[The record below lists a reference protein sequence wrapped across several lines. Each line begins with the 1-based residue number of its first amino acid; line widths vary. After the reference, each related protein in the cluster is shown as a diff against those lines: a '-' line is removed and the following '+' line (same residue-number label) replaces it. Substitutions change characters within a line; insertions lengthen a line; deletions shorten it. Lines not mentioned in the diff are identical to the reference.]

1 MTFLA
6 ELPIWVLA
14 VAVFVLRVFDVS
26 LGTVRTISV
35 VQGRQRLA
43 VALGFFEI
51 LVWITAIS
59 QVITRIH
66 ESPLLLVAYAAGFA
80 TGNAVGIAIERKMA
94 LGACVVRLIST
105 DRGPAVAARIRELGQ
120 ILTTFEGQGRDG
132 PRLLLYA
139 TCPRRDV
146 QAIIDAARAVDPTVF
161 YVVDRAQE
169 TSPLQPLP
177 HATGWRALLK
187 KK

>member
-1 MTFLA
+1 MAFLA
-6 ELPIWVLA
+6 EIPIWALALA
-14 VAVFVLRVFDVS
+14 VFFLRVFDVS

-35 VQGRQRLA
+35 VQGRQSLA

-51 LVWITAIS
+51 LVWITAVS
-59 QVITRIH
+59 QVIARLR

-80 TGNAVGIAIERKMA
+80 TGNAVGIAIERRMA
-94 LGACVVRLIST
+94 LGACAIRLISAH
-105 DRGPAVAARIRELGQ
+105 RGHSVAARIRELGQ
-120 ILTTFEGQGRDG
+120 ALTTFEGQGRDG

-139 TCPRRDV
+139 MCARRDV
-146 QAIIDAARAVDPTVF
+146 PRIIDAAREVDPDVF
-161 YVVDRAQE
+161 YVVDRSQE

-177 HATGWRALLK
+177 HATGWRSWLK